1 MPLSENS
8 NLLRNIETPHK
19 QISTLYSFYNSSF
32 HALYIR
38 SLECADLSYS
48 DRGNMNTHDTATT
61 PRNEEEYKAL
71 LTVYSEICKSY
82 QAVDD
87 FRTKLLGFL
96 PLTSLVGIFILNP
109 TSMPSLQNIISNE
122 LLGFAA
128 IFAALLTLALF
139 GYEVR
144 GIRRSH
150 HLITEGMHIEKQLGI
165 NHGQFHVCAN
175 EHRDVQKSSNI
186 FNSKFLACIIY
197 SVVFAAW
204 LFLALRLGWGLTTF
218 TCYIYAIIA
227 GLLLALVVSRLVA
240 NLIPS

>member
-1 MPLSENS
+1 MST
-8 NLLRNIETPHK
+8 RK
-19 QISTLYSFYNSSF
+19 ISP
-32 HALYIR
+32 AR
-38 SLECADLSYS
+38 
-48 DRGNMNTHDTATT
+48 RG
-61 PRNEEEYKAL
+61 EEENKAL
-71 LTVYSEICKSY
+71 LAVYAEICKSY

-109 TSMPSLQNIISNE
+109 SSMPSLQSILSNE

-144 GIRRSH
+144 GIRRSDD
-150 HLITEGMHIEKQLGI
+150 LITAGRRIEQQLGI
-165 NHGQFHVCAN
+165 HGQFHVCGD
-175 EHRDVQKSSNI
+175 EHSKARKSLRI
-186 FNSKFLACIIY
+186 FNSKSLACIIY

-218 TCYIYAIIA
+218 TCYTYATIA
-227 GLLLALVVSRLVA
+227 GLLLALVVSRLVT
-240 NLIPS
+240 NLVPS